1 MIAESVMDWVITHR
15 TSIIN
20 GLITGLILTGVF
32 TLVKRFWDQI
42 WSLLP
47 SPSPFTPEGRM
58 EKAKKMLDRWY
69 TIWKDGEIVLRP
81 PPGAALDSH
90 LPEFRKGLL
99 YIFAARDAYDMGR
112 RKTPEVTQYELAEK
126 SIFCDSGFLSSM
138 GVRIDEVESVEVDCN
153 KEVLVVDGHKEAF
166 EMNES
171 DREKEV
177 IEIDEV
183 DCDKEMSELKGEEE
197 RVEVFKLGRSKADD
211 IAVYIKQLS

>member
-1 MIAESVMDWVITHR
+1 MVAESVMDWVITHR
-15 TSIIN
+15 TSLINSLII
-20 GLITGLILTGVF
+20 LGVVA
-32 TLVKRFWDQI
+32 LVKRFWNQI

-58 EKAKKMLDRWY
+58 EEAKKMLDGWY
-69 TIWKDGEIVLRP
+69 TIRKDGEIVLRP

-138 GVRIDEVESVEVDCN
+138 GVRIDEVESVEVDCD

-171 DREKEV
+171 DRDKEV
-177 IEIDEV
+177 TEIDEV
-183 DCDKEMSELKGEEE
+183 DCDKEMSELRGKKEG
-197 RVEVFKLGRSKADD
+197 VEVFKLNRSKADD
-211 IAVYIKQLS
+211 TAAYIKQLS